1 MRALPYV
8 LIAFGTL
15 LLMAGFAQMPIGT
28 PPTALVYVLLIVGTL
43 LLTAGCYAYWYRYER
58 RPLAPA
64 WDGPPRTI
72 VPPVRPRR

>member
-1 MRALPYV
+1 MRSVPYV

-28 PPTALVYVLLIVGTL
+28 PLTIWTWIVLLIGTAL
-43 LLTAGCYAYWYRYER
+43 ATSGCILYWAWYER
-58 RPLAPA
+58 RPSAPV

-72 VPPVRPRR
+72 VPPVRRR